1 MKEKVKVVTQAIIFD
16 FDGLMVDTE
25 TPAYHAFCQVY
36 AEYGQE
42 LPLLTY
48 AKCVEHLLMYLIH
61 IHI

>member
-1 MKEKVKVVTQAIIFD
+1 MTQAIIFD